1 MTVADRGAAANQVAA
16 AKLAAAM
23 DESTYQKLA
32 DEVFRAI
39 GDAFEDVDPEIVDC
53 EVAGDVVTLTLRGA
67 GKCIVN
73 TQRPARQIWLAATAR
88 AWHFSWDE
96 ALKRWVDDKGRG
108 DELYATIA
116 RIVKQTTGADTTFA

>member
-1 MTVADRGAAANQVAA
+1 
-16 AKLAAAM
+16 M

-32 DEVFRAI
+32 DEAFRSI
-39 GDAFEDVDPEIVDC
+39 GDAFEDVDAEVVDC
-53 EVAGDVVTLTLRGA
+53 EIAGDVVTLTIRGA

-73 TQRPARQIWLAATAR
+73 TQRPTRQIWLAATAR

-96 ALKRWVDDKGRG
+96 AQKRWVDDKGRG

-116 RIVKQTTGADTTFA
+116 RIVKQTTGTDVTFA